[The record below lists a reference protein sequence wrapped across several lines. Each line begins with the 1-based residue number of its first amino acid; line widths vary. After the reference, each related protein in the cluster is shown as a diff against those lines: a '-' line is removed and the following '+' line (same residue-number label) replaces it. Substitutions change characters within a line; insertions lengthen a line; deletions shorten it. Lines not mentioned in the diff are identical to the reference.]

1 MQEVYTVEDQP
12 PPPSEF
18 LLLPSL
24 EGLYKANVRNQESP
38 QPGDSRLVI
47 PPLQRALFKKM
58 MKNWEPW
65 DKNMRKSNN
74 HRMLQQL
81 AFHTQQT
88 LKATST
94 QDLDPRP
101 LANDAHPSV
110 LPHELYA
117 LEPGEIPS
125 RILSWTS
132 LGFLSHIKRC
142 TNDDR
147 FPLSIWE
154 VWFCTILG
162 VVTPF
167 NMICMEIIYRPVK
180 SSLSLPRY
188 MTW

>member
-47 PPLQRALFKKM
+47 PPSQRVLSKQT

-74 HRMLQQL
+74 HRMFQKL
-81 AFHTQQT
+81 ALNTQQT

-101 LANDAHPSV
+101 LVNNVHPSV
-110 LPHELYA
+110 LDHELYV

-125 RILSWTS
+125 HILSWTS
-132 LGFLSHIKRC
+132 LGFLSHI
-142 TNDDR
+142 NGV
-147 FPLSIWE
+147 PM
-154 VWFCTILG
+154 TIGSLFQFG
-162 VVTPF
+162 WSGMFFT
-167 NMICMEIIYRPVK
+167 MICMEIIYRPVK
-180 SSLSLPRY
+180 SSLSLHRY
-188 MTW
+188 MTG